1 MLQWVR
7 LVGLSQNDLNGR
19 AGTVVS
25 LNHERGRYNVKLT
38 FEDSDDDLFYDEK
51 VLSVLP
57 SKVEPLGAED
67 PGAK

>member
-1 MLQWVR
+1 MSSDGAKLW
-7 LVGLSQNDLNGR
+7 R
-19 AGTVVS
+19 AAKGGAKVS

-57 SKVEPLGAED
+57 SKVELLGAED